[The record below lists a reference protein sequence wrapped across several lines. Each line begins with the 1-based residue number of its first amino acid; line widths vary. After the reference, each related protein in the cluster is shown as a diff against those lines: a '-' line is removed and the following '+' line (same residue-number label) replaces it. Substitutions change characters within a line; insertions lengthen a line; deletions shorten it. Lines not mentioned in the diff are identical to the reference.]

1 MPDSKK
7 IIENFERSDV
17 AANFFVLFKNESV
30 SIDGWISLELTL
42 RKFISLLQG
51 EIEYC
56 WGADY
61 ADMDDYFLFYI
72 DIYEKNNLK
81 ELKEDVVYQEVRKL
95 KEIFIVALH
104 KDIKYRIIENLPLV
118 FEWFMAYSQ

>member
-42 RKFISLLQG
+42 SKFISLLQG

-81 ELKEDVVYQEVRKL
+81 ELVEEIVYQEVRKL
-95 KEIFIVALH
+95 KEIFIVVLH
-104 KDIKYRIIENLPLV
+104 KEIKYRIIENLPLV
-118 FEWFMAYSQ
+118 FEWFMAYS

>member
-42 RKFISLLQG
+42 SKFISLLQG